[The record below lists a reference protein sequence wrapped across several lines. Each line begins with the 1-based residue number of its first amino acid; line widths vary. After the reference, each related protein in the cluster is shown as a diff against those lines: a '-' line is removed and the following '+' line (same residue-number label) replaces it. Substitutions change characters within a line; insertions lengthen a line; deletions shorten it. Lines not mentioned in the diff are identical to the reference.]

1 VAFDRRCGTFQNLG
15 GEAFV
20 GAERSP
26 APWTGGKQPLGQVD
40 YRTIAP
46 QERGICLKVR
56 ILTAM
61 VLLCILTVVL
71 VFLNT
76 LLLNAVVGL
85 ISILAVYELLSATNL
100 LRFRGLTV
108 LTVIQALVLAFLRT
122 HYLWHFII
130 PILLVIILGYFT
142 LLIKNFGTMKVEHLA
157 MSFLFSTLIPL
168 FFSCAIHIRDD
179 HGVVKGGFYLLV
191 AMGAA
196 WLSDTG
202 AYFVGTFLGKHKL
215 APKVSPKKTVE
226 GSVGGLIASTLLILL
241 IGAGYTSLL
250 ASKGVTVQI
259 HYLLLAFLT
268 PIYSAIG
275 MLGDLSA
282 STIKREYGVKDY
294 SNIMPGHGG
303 ILDRFDSLMFT
314 LPAVYATVR
323 HIDLFTFL

>member
-1 VAFDRRCGTFQNLG
+1 M
-15 GEAFV
+15 
-20 GAERSP
+20 
-26 APWTGGKQPLGQVD
+26 
-40 YRTIAP
+40 
-46 QERGICLKVR
+46 KVR

-71 VFLNT
+71 MFLNT

-100 LRFRGLTV
+100 LRFKGLTV
-108 LTVIQALVLAFLRT
+108 LTVIQVLVLTFLRT
-122 HYLWHFII
+122 HYLWRYII
-130 PILLVIILGYFT
+130 PILFLIILGYFI
-142 LLIKNFGTMKVEHLA
+142 LLIKNFGAMKIEHLA

-179 HGVVKGGFYLLV
+179 HGVVKGGFYLLI

-202 AYFVGTFLGKHKL
+202 AYFVGTFFGKHKL

-226 GSVGGLIASTLLILL
+226 GSVGGLVSSTLLILL
-241 IGAGYTSLL
+241 LGVGYTSLL
-250 ASKGVTVQI
+250 ANRGIAVQI
-259 HYLLLAFLT
+259 NYPLLAVLT
-268 PIYSAIG
+268 PVYSVIG

-323 HIDLFTFL
+323 HIELFTFL

>member
-1 VAFDRRCGTFQNLG
+1 M
-15 GEAFV
+15 
-20 GAERSP
+20 
-26 APWTGGKQPLGQVD
+26 
-40 YRTIAP
+40 
-46 QERGICLKVR
+46 KVR

-71 VFLNT
+71 MFLNT

-100 LRFRGLTV
+100 LRFKGLTV
-108 LTVIQALVLAFLRT
+108 LTVIQVLVLTFLRT
-122 HYLWHFII
+122 HYLWRYII
-130 PILLVIILGYFT
+130 PILFVIILGYFI
-142 LLIKNFGTMKVEHLA
+142 LLIKNFGAMKIEHLA

-179 HGVVKGGFYLLV
+179 HGVVKGGFYLLI

-202 AYFVGTFLGKHKL
+202 AYFVGTFFGKHKL

-226 GSVGGLIASTLLILL
+226 GSIGGLVSSTFLILL
-241 IGAGYTSLL
+241 LGVGYTSLL
-250 ASKGVTVQI
+250 ANRGIAAQI
-259 HYLLLAFLT
+259 NYPLLAVLT
-268 PIYSAIG
+268 PIYSVIG
-275 MLGDLSA
+275 MVGDLSA

-323 HIDLFTFL
+323 HIQLFTFL

>member
-1 VAFDRRCGTFQNLG
+1 
-15 GEAFV
+15 
-20 GAERSP
+20 
-26 APWTGGKQPLGQVD
+26 
-40 YRTIAP
+40 
-46 QERGICLKVR
+46 
-56 ILTAM
+56 M

-71 VFLNT
+71 MFLNT

-100 LRFRGLTV
+100 LRFKGLTV
-108 LTVIQALVLAFLRT
+108 LTVIQVLVLTFLRT
-122 HYLWHFII
+122 HYLWRYII
-130 PILLVIILGYFT
+130 PILFVIILGYFI
-142 LLIKNFGTMKVEHLA
+142 LLIKNFGAMKIEHLA

-179 HGVVKGGFYLLV
+179 HGVVKGGFYLLI

-202 AYFVGTFLGKHKL
+202 AYFVGTFFGKHKL

-226 GSVGGLIASTLLILL
+226 GSIGGLVSSTFLILL
-241 IGAGYTSLL
+241 LGVGYTSLL
-250 ASKGVTVQI
+250 ANRGIAAQI
-259 HYLLLAFLT
+259 NYPLLAVLT
-268 PIYSAIG
+268 PIYSVIG
-275 MLGDLSA
+275 MVGDLSA

-323 HIDLFTFL
+323 HIQLFTFL

>member
-1 VAFDRRCGTFQNLG
+1 
-15 GEAFV
+15 
-20 GAERSP
+20 
-26 APWTGGKQPLGQVD
+26 
-40 YRTIAP
+40 
-46 QERGICLKVR
+46 
-56 ILTAM
+56 M

-71 VFLNT
+71 MFLNT

-100 LRFRGLTV
+100 LRFKGLTV
-108 LTVIQALVLAFLRT
+108 LTVIQVLVLTFLRT
-122 HYLWHFII
+122 HYLWRYII
-130 PILLVIILGYFT
+130 PILFLIILGYFI
-142 LLIKNFGTMKVEHLA
+142 LLIKNFGTMKIEHLA

-179 HGVVKGGFYLLV
+179 HGVVKGGFYLLI

-202 AYFVGTFLGKHKL
+202 AYFVGTFFGKHKL

-226 GSVGGLIASTLLILL
+226 GSVGGLVSSTLLILL
-241 IGAGYTSLL
+241 LGVGYTSLL
-250 ASKGVTVQI
+250 ANRGIAVQI
-259 HYLLLAFLT
+259 NYPLLAVLT
-268 PIYSAIG
+268 PVYSVIG

-323 HIDLFTFL
+323 HIELFTFL

>member
-1 VAFDRRCGTFQNLG
+1 M
-15 GEAFV
+15 
-20 GAERSP
+20 
-26 APWTGGKQPLGQVD
+26 
-40 YRTIAP
+40 I
-46 QERGICLKVR
+46 
-56 ILTAM
+56 TAL

-85 ISILAVYELLSATNL
+85 ISILAVYELLSAINL
-100 LRFRGLTV
+100 LRFKGLTI
-108 LTVIQALVLAFLRT
+108 LTAIQVVVLAFLRT
-122 HYLWHFII
+122 HYLWHLII
-130 PILLVIILGYFT
+130 PILFVIILGYFI
-142 LLIKNFGTMKVEHLA
+142 LLIKNYGVMKIEHCA
-157 MSFLFSTLIPL
+157 MSFMFSTLVPL

-179 HGVVKGGFYLLV
+179 HGVMKGGFYLLV

-226 GSVGGLIASTLLILL
+226 GSIGGLATATLFLLL
-241 IGAGYTSLL
+241 IGVGYTSLL
-250 ASKGVTVQI
+250 AGKGVAVQI
-259 HYLLLAFLT
+259 HYPLLALLA
-268 PIYSAIG
+268 PIFSAIG

-282 STIKREYGVKDY
+282 SAIKREYGVKDF

-303 ILDRFDSLMFT
+303 ILDRFDSLLFT

-323 HIDLFTFL
+323 HIELLTFL